1 MLRVLYVE
9 EEVSPLE
16 PIKILLESTSEMTV
30 DTADTEEGGMLK
42 LISCRVDVILYGCQA
57 GKGNSLEFLRA
68 LRREGCMTPVVVLCD
83 GVSENLRSEALMIAN
98 CAYISKG
105 NDLTREF
112 RLLTEE
118 IRRLSPPAER

>member
-30 DTADTEEGGMLK
+30 DTADSEEDGMLK

-57 GKGNSLEFLRA
+57 GEGDTLEFLRA
-68 LRREGCMTPVVVLCD
+68 LRRDGCMTPVVVLCD
-83 GVSENLRSEALMIAN
+83 GFSENLRSEALLIAN
-98 CAYISKG
+98 SAFITKG
-105 NDLTREF
+105 NDLTREL

-118 IRRLSPPAER
+118 IKRLSAPAES